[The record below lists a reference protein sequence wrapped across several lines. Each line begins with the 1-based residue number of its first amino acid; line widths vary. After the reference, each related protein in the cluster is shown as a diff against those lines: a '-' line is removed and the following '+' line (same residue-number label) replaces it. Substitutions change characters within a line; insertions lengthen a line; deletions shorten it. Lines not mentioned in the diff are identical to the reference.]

1 MSSLTKESD
10 NPREKVRK
18 ASGDLY
24 DTKTSL
30 VTTTYTVVK
39 EGNTDMVDKKGIQKL
54 MWWRK
59 LSLLLFQEKRRL
71 TQSTKQRNHKH
82 QINHLIHPKAIKSN
96 FSKSIDKS
104 RSTQITDTVNTVDKI
119 KVYSIK

>member
-1 MSSLTKESD
+1 MSSLTEESD

-59 LSLLLFQEKRRL
+59 ISLLLFQEKE
-71 TQSTKQRNHKH
+71 
-82 QINHLIHPKAIKSN
+82 
-96 FSKSIDKS
+96 D
-104 RSTQITDTVNTVDKI
+104 
-119 KVYSIK
+119 